1 MRWKCGG
8 RDFGLSDHAG
18 GDRQD
23 PVSAGEIAAQTDRL
37 ARKTYGL
44 RVVFPDKLGVGGDAV
59 INRGKRV
66 ARAQP
71 QRTLRG
77 FTGFLPAS
85 AITECRVKIF
95 SDIELLLD
103 RGDDRFGDFVLHSEH
118 VGEVSVVVFRSDMV
132 PVATSLSEVTV
143 GSVRRGAAT
152 GHDRGITAGRWPA
165 RQSFGCLH

>member
-95 SDIELLLD
+95 SDIELRLD
-103 RGDDRFGDFVLHSEH
+103 RGDDRFGDFVFSSPRSSDWSRPRHYCRAMARPP
-118 VGEVSVVVFRSDMV
+118 VVWVS
-132 PVATSLSEVTV
+132 SLKQIV
-143 GSVRRGAAT
+143 
-152 GHDRGITAGRWPA
+152 
-165 RQSFGCLH
+165 